1 MLATARLIDM
11 AKAIGRTD
19 DVAHYTSRLSLLKK
33 AYHERFFHP
42 ELGRYDEPGTASW
55 IQSHQVFPLYL
66 DIVPAQ
72 QTPTVVAALVNAIH
86 NQSDHVNCGI
96 IGSRFILDV
105 LTKHGHGDLA
115 LTLATNPSCPSWS
128 APPCP
133 PSRQS
138 LLLTSGCTCRGY
150 MVEKQAGEPSSHDTP
165 GPI

>member
-1 MLATARLIDM
+1 MRARSDCACCLADENVCVCRHCSVLATARLIDM

-19 DVAHYTSRLSLLKK
+19 DVTHYTSRLSLLKK

-96 IGSRFILDV
+96 IGRYEIL
-105 LTKHGHGDLA
+105 A
-115 LTLATNPSCPSWS
+115 
-128 APPCP
+128 
-133 PSRQS
+133 
-138 LLLTSGCTCRGY
+138 
-150 MVEKQAGEPSSHDTP
+150 E
-165 GPI
+165 I